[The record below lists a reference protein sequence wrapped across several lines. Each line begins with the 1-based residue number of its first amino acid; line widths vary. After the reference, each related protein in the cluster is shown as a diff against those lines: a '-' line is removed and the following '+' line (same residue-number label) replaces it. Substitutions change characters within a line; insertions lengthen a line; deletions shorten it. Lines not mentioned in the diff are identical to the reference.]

1 MIKHKKLTECLF
13 SKSKLNVFIIFDIFF
28 NVEIVVSIEIEGIN
42 ND

>member
-13 SKSKLNVFIIFDIFF
+13 YKIKIECFIIFDIFF